1 MRMSEAFR
9 VYSRFWIDEGEQQ
22 MQSNIRRQ
30 ILTSFLLVVIGSGMA
45 VQAAIS
51 NRKSAHTEGNPS
63 NEDVAQLI
71 HQIEAPQVPNRQG
84 LDGMTLQEVMRK
96 FHVQGVSIAVIKD
109 FKIQWAKG
117 YGVAEVK
124 TGRPV
129 ETNTLFQAAS
139 ISKPVTAMAAL
150 RLVQEGRFS
159 LDEDINKLLKSWQ
172 VPTSEFTREQPVTP
186 RSLMSHTSGAD
197 DGFGFPGY
205 APGAPLPT
213 LVQILNGQPP
223 SNMGPVLFKRPPYQ
237 AYKYSG
243 GGIVI
248 EQVMLTELLG
258 QPFDQIMQNLILKPL
273 GMSDSTYQQP
283 LPESLTERA
292 AHAYDEQGHA
302 MDAPWHVYPEQA
314 AAGLWTTPSDLA
326 RVAIELQRAI
336 RGPEGTVLKEATARE
351 MIAPT
356 GVGPFAIGFEIAK
369 NGEGW
374 YFSHSGGNWGFQ
386 CRLLA
391 HVRKGYGVVI
401 MTNGDL
407 GEKVVSEIES
417 RVAAAYHWDSLDK
430 PMVR

>member
-1 MRMSEAFR
+1 MRTKIWSR
-9 VYSRFWIDEGEQQ
+9 VLSGLLFVIPGLGVPGPIAASDAKVVVADSNVSGE
-22 MQSNIRRQ
+22 
-30 ILTSFLLVVIGSGMA
+30 
-45 VQAAIS
+45 
-51 NRKSAHTEGNPS
+51 
-63 NEDVAQLI
+63 VAQLI
-71 HQIEAPQVPNRQG
+71 RRIEAPQVPNRQG
-84 LDGMTLQEVMRK
+84 LDGLTLQEVMQK
-96 FHVQGVSIAVIKD
+96 FHVPGLTIAVIKD

-117 YGVAEVK
+117 YGLADVK

-129 ETNTLFQAAS
+129 ETTTLFQAAS

-159 LDEDINKLLKSWQ
+159 LDEDVNKLLKSWQ
-172 VPTSEFTREQPVTP
+172 VPASELSREQPVTP

-213 LVQILNGQPP
+213 LMQILNGQPP
-223 SNMGPVLFKRPPYQ
+223 SNVGPVLFKRPPYQ

-248 EQVMLTELLG
+248 EQLMLTDLLG
-258 QPFDQIMQNLILKPL
+258 QPFDQIMEKLILKPL
-273 GMSDSTYQQP
+273 AMSDSTYQQP
-283 LPESLTERA
+283 LPENLAGRA
-292 AHAYDEQGHA
+292 AHAYDEHGNA
-302 MDAPWHVYPEQA
+302 MDSPWHVYPEQA
-314 AAGLWTTPSDLA
+314 AAGLWTTASDLA

-336 RGPEGTVLKEATARE
+336 RGAEGAVLKEATARE

-374 YFSHSGGNWGFQ
+374 YFEHSGGNWGFQ
-386 CRLLA
+386 CHLLG
-391 HVRKGYGVVI
+391 HVRKGYGLVI
-401 MTNGDL
+401 MTNGDE
-407 GEKVVSEIES
+407 GGRVISEVEA

-430 PMVR
+430 PLVR

>member
-1 MRMSEAFR
+1 MRLKIWTQLLSGLLFVILGSSVAVPR
-9 VYSRFWIDEGEQQ
+9 ATTDGRTALAEG
-22 MQSNIRRQ
+22 
-30 ILTSFLLVVIGSGMA
+30 
-45 VQAAIS
+45 
-51 NRKSAHTEGNPS
+51 KPPS
-63 NEDVAQLI
+63 DDVSQLI
-71 HQIEAPQVPNRQG
+71 HEIEAPQVPNRQG
-84 LDGMTLQEVMRK
+84 LDGMTLQEVMQK
-96 FHVQGVSIAVIKD
+96 FHIQGLSIAVIKD

-117 YGVAEVK
+117 YGVADVQ

-150 RLVQEGRFS
+150 RLAQEGRFS
-159 LDEDINKLLKSWQ
+159 LDEDVNKLLKSWQ
-172 VPTSEFTREQPVTP
+172 VPASDLTREQPVTP
-186 RSLMSHTSGAD
+186 RSLMSHTSGSD

-205 APGAPLPT
+205 APGSPLPT

-223 SNMGPVLFKRPPYQ
+223 SNVGPVLFKRPPYQ

-248 EQVMLTELLG
+248 EQLMLTDLLG

-283 LPESLTERA
+283 LPKNLEAWA
-292 AHAYDEQGHA
+292 ARAYDEQGHA

-314 AAGLWTTPSDLA
+314 AAGLWTTASDLA
-326 RVAIELQRAI
+326 RVAIEVQRAI
-336 RGPEGTVLKEATARE
+336 RGPEGAVLKQATARE
-351 MIAPT
+351 MVAPT

-374 YFSHSGGNWGFQ
+374 YFSHSGGNWGFA
-386 CRLLA
+386 CHLLA
-391 HVRKGYGVVI
+391 HVRKGYGVAI

-407 GEKVVSEIES
+407 GGRVTSEVEA

-430 PMVR
+430 PLVR

>member
-1 MRMSEAFR
+1 
-9 VYSRFWIDEGEQQ
+9 
-22 MQSNIRRQ
+22 MQK
-30 ILTSFLLVVIGSGMA
+30 L
-45 VQAAIS
+45 
-51 NRKSAHTEGNPS
+51 HTP
-63 NEDVAQLI
+63 
-71 HQIEAPQVPNRQG
+71 
-84 LDGMTLQEVMRK
+84 
-96 FHVQGVSIAVIKD
+96 GVSIAEIKD

-117 YGVAEVK
+117 YGLADIK
-124 TGRPV
+124 AGRPV

-159 LDEDINKLLKSWQ
+159 VDDDVNKLLKSWQ
-172 VPTSEFTREQPVTP
+172 VPASDLNREQPITP

-205 APGAPLPT
+205 PPGAPLPT

-223 SNMGPVLFKRPPYQ
+223 SNVGPVLFKRPPYQ
-237 AYKYSG
+237 TYKYSG

-248 EQVMLTELLG
+248 EQFMLTDMLG
-258 QPFDQIMQNLILKPL
+258 EPFDQIMQRLILKPL

-283 LPESLTERA
+283 LPENLAARA
-292 AHAYDEQGHA
+292 AHAYDDEGHA

-336 RGPEGTVLKEATARE
+336 RGPEGTVLKQATARE

-356 GVGPFAIGFEIAK
+356 GVGPYAIGFAIQK
-369 NGEGW
+369 DGEGW
-374 YFSHSGGNWGFQ
+374 YFRHGGGNWGFQ
-386 CRLLA
+386 CHLLA

-401 MTNGDL
+401 MTNGNQGGRVIDEL
-407 GEKVVSEIES
+407 ES

-430 PMVR
+430 PLVR

>member
-1 MRMSEAFR
+1 MRLMRPKIWTQLLS
-9 VYSRFWIDEGEQQ
+9 G
-22 MQSNIRRQ
+22 
-30 ILTSFLLVVIGSGMA
+30 LLVVILGSSVA
-45 VQAAIS
+45 VPRATTDGRTALAEE
-51 NRKSAHTEGNPS
+51 KPS
-63 NEDVAQLI
+63 SDDVAQLI
-71 HQIEAPQVPNRQG
+71 HEIEAPQVPNRQG
-84 LDGMTLQEVMRK
+84 LDGMTLQEVMQR
-96 FHVQGVSIAVIKD
+96 FHIQGLSIAVIKD

-117 YGVAEVK
+117 YGVADVQ

-139 ISKPVTAMAAL
+139 VSKPVTAMAAL

-159 LDEDINKLLKSWQ
+159 LDEDVNKLLKSWQ
-172 VPTSEFTREQPVTP
+172 VPASDLTQEQPVTP
-186 RSLMSHTSGAD
+186 RSLMSHTSGSD

-223 SNMGPVLFKRPPYQ
+223 SNVGPVLFKRPPYQ

-243 GGIVI
+243 GGIII
-248 EQVMLTELLG
+248 EQLMLTDLLG

-283 LPESLTERA
+283 LPENLAGRA

-326 RVAIELQRAI
+326 RVAIEVQRTI
-336 RGPEGTVLKEATARE
+336 RGPEGAVLKQATARE

-374 YFSHSGGNWGFQ
+374 YFSHSGGNWGFA
-386 CRLLA
+386 CHLLA
-391 HVRKGYGVVI
+391 HVRKGYGVAI

-407 GEKVVSEIES
+407 GGRVTSEVEA

-430 PMVR
+430 PLVR

>member
-1 MRMSEAFR
+1 MRLNM
-9 VYSRFWIDEGEQQ
+9 WTK
-22 MQSNIRRQ
+22 
-30 ILTSFLLVVIGSGMA
+30 ILGGLLLVILSASVA
-45 VQAAIS
+45 VPSALPAEKAALL
-51 NRKSAHTEGNPS
+51 EGNQS
-63 NEDVAQLI
+63 SDDVAQLI
-71 HQIEAPQVPNRQG
+71 HEIEAPQVPNRQG
-84 LDGMTLQEVMRK
+84 LDGMTLQEVMQK
-96 FHVQGVSIAVIKD
+96 FHIQGMSIAVIKD

-117 YGVAEVK
+117 YGLADVQ

-159 LDEDINKLLKSWQ
+159 LDEDVNKLLKSWQ
-172 VPTSEFTREQPVTP
+172 VPASDLTREQPVTP
-186 RSLMSHTSGAD
+186 RSLMSHTSGSD

-223 SNMGPVLFKRPPYQ
+223 SNVGPVLFKRPPYQ

-248 EQVMLTELLG
+248 EQLMLTDLLG
-258 QPFDQIMQNLILKPL
+258 QPFDQNMQNLILKPL

-283 LPESLTERA
+283 LPKNLAGRA

-326 RVAIELQRAI
+326 RVAIEVQRAI
-336 RGPEGTVLKEATARE
+336 RGPEGAVLKQATARE

-374 YFSHSGGNWGFQ
+374 YFSHSGGNWGFA
-386 CRLLA
+386 CHLLA
-391 HVRKGYGVVI
+391 HVRKGYGVAI

-407 GEKVVSEIES
+407 GGRVTSEVEA

-430 PMVR
+430 SLVR